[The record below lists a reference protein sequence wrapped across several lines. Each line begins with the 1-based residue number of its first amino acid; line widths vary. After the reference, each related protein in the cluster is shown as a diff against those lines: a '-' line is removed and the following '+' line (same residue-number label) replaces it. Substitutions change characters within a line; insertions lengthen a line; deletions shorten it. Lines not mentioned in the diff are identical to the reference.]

1 MKTKVFRIKGK
12 FRMGEEMQPFTK
24 EFRAISKENVIEK
37 IYTDLGSRHKVKRGM
52 IKIEEVKEI
61 KPEEAEDKVIRA
73 MSGVE

>member
-1 MKTKVFRIKGK
+1 METKIFRITGR
-12 FRMGEEMQPFTK
+12 FRMGEDMQPFTK

-37 IYTDLGSRHKVKRGM
+37 IYADLGSKHKVKRGR

-61 KPEEAEDKVIRA
+61 KPEEAEDPVIRA